1 VIFET
6 KMSVL
11 PNCDPHEFC
20 GAGFGADGPLPS
32 TECWKASTAAH
43 PTPFRESV

>member
-6 KMSVL
+6 KTSEL
-11 PNCDPHEFC
+11 PNCDPQEFC

-32 TECWKASTAAH
+32 TLC
-43 PTPFRESV
+43 